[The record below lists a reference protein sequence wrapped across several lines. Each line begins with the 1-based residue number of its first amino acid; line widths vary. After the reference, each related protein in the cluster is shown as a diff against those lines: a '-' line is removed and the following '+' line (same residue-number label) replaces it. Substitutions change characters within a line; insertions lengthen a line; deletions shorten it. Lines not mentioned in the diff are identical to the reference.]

1 MALSD
6 EDLRVMIDEK
16 MGRDVMDYDQASFSL
31 RELADA
37 IYNRACEDCAKR
49 IEDGHPQG
57 YVEQELKYG
66 ELGDHCRELKHE

>member
-1 MALSD
+1 MALSP
-6 EDLRVMIDEK
+6 EEVGKWISKNIDTEK
-16 MGRDVMDYDQASFSL
+16 IPEEGWDKFTEAVDWA
-31 RELADA
+31 
-37 IYNRACEDCAKR
+37 YNRACEDCAKR